1 MTPVKGQTLAGMTNR
16 FSLYSAVV
24 LMPFTA
30 VIAMMRAAYD
40 KHIPIGYED
49 ETGFHLG
56 PEPRS

>member
-1 MTPVKGQTLAGMTNR
+1 
-16 FSLYSAVV
+16 
-24 LMPFTA
+24 LMPFAA

-40 KHIPIGYED
+40 KHVPIGYED